1 MYNFVNLGA
10 GRCVLA
16 REVIG
21 LCAASK
27 MKGAQ
32 LDPKAVVFDLCDGT
46 PVKTIVFCRNNTVF
60 LSNFA
65 YSTLKARIA
74 KLSEDESEAEDCEVD

>member
-27 MKGAQ
+27 MKAS

-46 PVKTIVFCRNNTVF
+46 PAKTIVFCRNNTVF

-65 YSTLKARIA
+65 YSTLKARLA
-74 KLSEDESEAEDCEVD
+74 KMSSEDPEDEDAGEVD